1 MVYIARKD
9 IVLRDR
15 TVKAGLPLPER
26 FQNRYCVKL
35 LKRDL
40 GEDAIGVLEANDLK
54 YKVVD
59 AGAYDALVAENK
71 HLYREVEKLKSPK
84 PKREE
89 TNAA

>member
-9 IVLRDR
+9 IKLRDR

-40 GEDAIGVLEANDLK
+40 GEDAIGVLEANDPT
-54 YKVVD
+54 YKVVS

-71 HLYREVEKLKSPK
+71 HLYREMEKLTAPKS
-84 PKREE
+84 KREE